1 MGRKTRYL
9 PANYRIFLAFYL
21 LWVVLRPYYRFQAF
35 KCVCAGFAWTRVGNV
50 REGLPKMT
58 IDAKWSD
65 FSGLDAERAL
75 LAMNN
80 ALPRWVVLL
89 LVVGIA
95 WQLAQVFWMLMPGSA
110 VGDPVNA
117 PPAQMSRTA
126 PAATAVNIQN
136 IANAHLFGEADPEEV
151 IAPPQENIETFENL
165 AETRLNLS
173 LKGTIASADQ
183 GASIAIIADAG
194 NEEKIYLIR
203 DMVAPGTTLH
213 AIYADRVVLNRGG
226 ILEILKLPKE
236 TPSGTAAIRR
246 NTTTISRTAT
256 TNSQSIQNVVT
267 QNVTRLADVIRPTPY
282 YVSGQMQGY
291 RVYPGR
297 DRNQFAALGLRP
309 GDLIKDIDG
318 AALTNPQQATKIF
331 QDLGE
336 KDQVSVTVERNGQ
349 PETLVLRTSQLELDN
364 SQ

>member
-1 MGRKTRYL
+1 
-9 PANYRIFLAFYL
+9 
-21 LWVVLRPYYRFQAF
+21 
-35 KCVCAGFAWTRVGNV
+35 
-50 REGLPKMT
+50 MT

-65 FSGLDAERAL
+65 FSGLDAERVL
-75 LAMNN
+75 SAMNN
-80 ALPRWVVLL
+80 ALPRWVALL
-89 LVVGIA
+89 LVIGIA
-95 WQLAQVFWMLMPGSA
+95 WQLAQVTWMLMPGSEA
-110 VGDPVNA
+110 GDRINA
-117 PPAQMSRTA
+117 PPAQISRTT
-126 PAATAVNIQN
+126 PATAAVNIQN

-151 IAPPQENIETFENL
+151 VAPPQEIIENFENL

-194 NEEKIYLIR
+194 NEEKIYLVR
-203 DMVAPGTTLH
+203 DTVAPGTTLH

-226 ILEILKLPKE
+226 ILEVLKLPKE
-236 TPSGTAAIRR
+236 SPSGSAAIRR
-246 NTTTISRTAT
+246 NTTTVRRTAT
-256 TNSQSIQNVVT
+256 ANSRSIQNVVT

-318 AALTNPQQATKIF
+318 AALTNPQQATQIF
-331 QDLGE
+331 QGLGE